1 MRDKTKA
8 MSIGKAKVEE
18 LKDQKV
24 ELSHLGNHLDIR
36 DERQDQNFS
45 WGVVLFPD
53 FIGLNL
59 KDSIIST

>member
-24 ELSHLGNHLDIR
+24 ELNHLGSHLDIK

-45 WGVVLFPD
+45 GELYSSH
-53 FIGLNL
+53 IL
-59 KDSIIST
+59 